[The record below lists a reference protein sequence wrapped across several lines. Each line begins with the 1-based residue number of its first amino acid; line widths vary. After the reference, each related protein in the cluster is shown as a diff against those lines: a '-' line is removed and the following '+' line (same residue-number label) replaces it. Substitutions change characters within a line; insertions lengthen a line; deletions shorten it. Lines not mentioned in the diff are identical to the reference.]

1 MLNIVALPIVRKP
14 ARISALESSR
24 SQVPQH
30 RHSYA
35 QMIDRTSMAKTSL

>member
-1 MLNIVALPIVRKP
+1 MLDIVALQIVRKP
-14 ARISALESSR
+14 TEYRLLKVAVH
-24 SQVPQH
+24 QVPQH